1 MLAICLLA
9 IGILSRLIIHVDNF
23 TPVIALAL
31 FGGVYLKRKQ
41 ALLLPILLFAATDI
55 ILGFHKT
62 MFFTWSTILLIVLMG
77 FAVQKNKNWATVL
90 GGGIFSAILFFVT
103 TNFGVWIMTGMH
115 PLTLTGLAEC
125 YVVAI
130 PYFRSSLLSTLIYGF
145 IFFGAYEV
153 IAAQVRNTRLSYVL
167 K

>member
-103 TNFGVWIMTGMH
+103 TNFGVWIMTGMY

-125 YVVAI
+125 YILAI

-167 K
+167 R